1 MKKNYI
7 TPAVEITLAKA
18 QQMMAVSF
26 AVSEDETSTQ
36 LGKEESA
43 AWDIWEGQE

>member
-1 MKKNYI
+1 MKKTYI
-7 TPAVEITLAKA
+7 TPTVEITLAKA

-26 AVSEDETSTQ
+26 AVSEKETSTQ

-43 AWDIWEGQE
+43 AWDIWVDEE